1 MEPLI
6 ISPITLGNLII
17 YLKKIL
23 FFDSSEDLDKNKL
36 PKSLFN

>member
-6 ISPITLGNLII
+6 ISPITLGNMII
-17 YLKKIL
+17 YLKNVC
-23 FFDSSEDLDKNKL
+23 FESSEDLDKNKF